1 MEYKKLTTTEIAPV
15 VSFSISYNC
24 EKARRLFFEQFNK
37 EPPPARTLRD
47 WKSRFMETL
56 SVLPRS
62 HAGDK
67 TNCRLSDEK
76 KNEVILAFENDP
88 CVSQRQVSRQC
99 GISLGSVNNILK
111 EEGLRP
117 WKFTSVQELQTDDK
131 PKRVEFCRTIL
142 ERQQLDPDF
151 VRSICFSDEAT
162 FHVNGSVTRHNSFV
176 YSYENPHALSVQP
189 MRSPSIMCW
198 SMVSPKLGIIF
209 HIAETTMNGERYKD
223 ILTTKVVPHLNQ
235 RRNQN
240 LLYQQD
246 GAPAHYA
253 VIVRE
258 LLNKELNGRW
268 IGRGGHIE
276 WPPRSPDLSVNDFW
290 LWGDIRN
297 RLYSSPRPC
306 NLIDLRSHLEHL
318 LQSISIETIDRAYES
333 FIRRCSMCVAAEGG
347 HFEQLL

>member
-1 MEYKKLTTTEIAPV
+1 MEYKDLTTAEIATV
-15 VSFSISYNC
+15 VSFSITYNC
-24 EKARRLFFEQFNK
+24 EKARRLFTEQFNK

-47 WKSRFMETL
+47 WKTRFMETL

-67 TNCRLSDEK
+67 TNYRLSDEK
-76 KNEVILAFENDP
+76 KNEVIQTFEKDP
-88 CVSQRQVSRQC
+88 CASQRKVSRQC

-117 WKFTSVQELQTDDK
+117 WKFTSVQELQVDDK
-131 PKRVEFCRTIL
+131 PKRLEFCRTIL
-142 ERQQLDPDF
+142 ERQRLDLDF

-162 FHVNGSVTRHNSFV
+162 FHVNGSVNRHNSFV

-198 SMVSPKLGIIF
+198 SMVSPKLGVIF
-209 HIAETTMNGERYKD
+209 HIAETTMNGERYKN
-223 ILTTKVVPHLNQ
+223 ILTTYVVPRLNQ
-235 RRNQN
+235 RRNQD
-240 LLYQQD
+240 LLFQQD

-253 VIVRE
+253 SIVRE
-258 LLNKELNGRW
+258 YLNKELRGRW
-268 IGRGGHIE
+268 IGRGGSIE
-276 WPPRSPDLSVNDFW
+276 WPPRSPDLSLNDFW

-297 RLYSSPRPC
+297 RLYSSPRPR
-306 NLIDLRSHLEHL
+306 NLTELRSRLEHL
-318 LQSISIETIDRAYES
+318 LQSISVQTIARAYES
-333 FIRRCSMCVAAEGG
+333 FIRRCNMCVEVEGG